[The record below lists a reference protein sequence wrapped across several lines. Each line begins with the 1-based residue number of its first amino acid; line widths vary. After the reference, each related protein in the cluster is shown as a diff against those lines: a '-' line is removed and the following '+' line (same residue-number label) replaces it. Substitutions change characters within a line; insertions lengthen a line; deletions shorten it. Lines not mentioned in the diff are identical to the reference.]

1 MSNINITNLEKQ
13 VQRNNYKN
21 LNVIIEEEKTPQ
33 AKVRTDQSL
42 RGVSR
47 FQKVQPSANHISP
60 LYGENSIDFSSSYTV
75 DNIKSTKIEHK
86 DSFSDETKENDNKS
100 RANSYDVLSNKKLEI
115 VESKDLTE
123 FNNESQANELELFS
137 KSSMDQSI
145 SCIKKSIRTHHHE
158 HTIISPKNLRSDEKD
173 KKVIKQLMLIDGMFL

>member
-1 MSNINITNLEKQ
+1 M
-13 VQRNNYKN
+13 
-21 LNVIIEEEKTPQ
+21 
-33 AKVRTDQSL
+33 
-42 RGVSR
+42 
-47 FQKVQPSANHISP
+47 QPSANHISP
-60 LYGENSIDFSSSYTV
+60 LYGENSIDFSDSYTV
-75 DNIKSTKIEHK
+75 DNFKSTKIERK
-86 DSFSDETKENDNKS
+86 DSLSDEIKENYNKS

-115 VESKDLTE
+115 VESKDSTE

-173 KKVIKQLMLIDGMFL
+173 KKVIDDNEICNKLFSLPKHISKLFL